1 MTMDLPSIVMSHPR
15 KRERERE
22 RKKERKMITHGDHTW

>member
-1 MTMDLPSIVMSHPR
+1 LGKNNVIRAR

-22 RKKERKMITHGDHTW
+22 RKIRH

>member
-1 MTMDLPSIVMSHPR
+1 MIKN

-22 RKKERKMITHGDHTW
+22 RERERKIRLGTAETKRDANEA

>member
-1 MTMDLPSIVMSHPR
+1 MEEKKEIKTAR

-22 RKKERKMITHGDHTW
+22 REIERRKEKQIIYSKPFA

>member
-1 MTMDLPSIVMSHPR
+1 MEEKKEIKTAR

-22 RKKERKMITHGDHTW
+22 IERRKEKQIIYSKLFA